1 MKKKNLKFKKYLKSK
16 KGFSLFEL
24 ICAIMIMAIAVS
36 ATATGLNISNQSITK
51 NSLMD
56 KASAKAQMY
65 CDVIMTYVE
74 KTPSNDPN
82 HVENDGWDSLTDTK
96 KNANKLFKTSSDQT
110 YTFTDDIQNNIDTDV
125 KALDSNFSAK
135 QCTSAD
141 IDNRPFN
148 KNEVAYTIQKEGSYT
163 NSRGI
168 SMVSYKVTV
177 YIDYGTNGTTS
188 CTGIITKSKYVQ

>member
-16 KGFSLFEL
+16 KGFSLLEL
-24 ICAIMIMAIAVS
+24 VCAIMIMAIAVS

-74 KTPSNDPN
+74 KTPSNDPY
-82 HVENDGWDSLTDTK
+82 DGWDSLTDAQ
-96 KNANKLFKTSSDQT
+96 KNANKLFETPPNQT
-110 YTFTDDIQNNIDTDV
+110 YTFTSDIQNNIDTDV
-125 KALDSNFSAK
+125 KSLDNTFSAE
-135 QCTSAD
+135 QYTSAY
-141 IDNRPFN
+141 IDNRDFN
-148 KNEVAYTIQKEGSYT
+148 KNEVDSD
-163 NSRGI
+163 GI